1 MHFKKQNALGTC
13 LFNNTSLSLPPPPPP
28 PWFTL
33 YLGLAYYKK
42 FNTWKQNKNLVY
54 IEITW

>member
-13 LFNNTSLSLPPPPPP
+13 LFNNTSLSLPPPP
-28 PWFTL
+28 WFTL
-33 YLGLAYYKK
+33 YLGLAYHKK

-54 IEITW
+54 TEITW

>member
-13 LFNNTSLSLPPPPPP
+13 LFNNTSLSLPPP

-54 IEITW
+54 TEITW